1 MSKQNPLTL
10 LTNVKTDRLNEL
22 NAVLENIRQSLQA
35 GTDEEFKKLS
45 TVHYCRW
52 FILQQDSFRD
62 ETAFPVPVRLVFSS
76 NYDGEEDN
84 HLKEICTVFTKYLD
98 QMYAC
103 CEGYPDA
110 SNRTT
115 ESRANFLKQC
125 GVKTDAF
132 YIGAPGRTLKQIFE
146 EDELRDHI
154 WEFINK
160 HNWNGKSALEIHEA
174 IRQDV
179 DSRSGFAWSKQK
191 AKIPSVSWVGMGLL
205 AIVMIILLPVLIIW
219 LLIVHFFYER
229 SDVNGAITLSQ
240 LDDAKVRRLEE
251 DEDLFDQNQFTQAVV
266 MKPGAV
272 RLITVHALMLFA
284 RKLIGNLFVKGELM
298 RIPTI
303 HFARWVLIDNNKHML
318 FFSNFDGSWQQY
330 LGDFIDQSGW
340 GLTGIF
346 SNTVNFP
353 KTTFLFTGGAYDE
366 EHFLAWSRSTQLPTQ
381 VWYCAYPHLSIKN
394 VNNNTYIRN
403 ELRSNL
409 TEEQAQLFLKR
420 F

>member
-10 LTNVKTDRLNEL
+10 LTNVKPDRLNEL

-35 GTDEEFKKLS
+35 GTDKEFKKLS

-62 ETAFPVPVRLVFSS
+62 ETVFPVPVRLVFSS

-110 SNRTT
+110 LNRTT

-191 AKIPSVSWVGMGLL
+191 VKIPSVSWVGMGLL

-266 MKPGAV
+266 MKSGAV
-272 RLITVHALMLFA
+272 RLITVHALKLFA
-284 RKLIGNLFVKGELM
+284 RKLIGNLF
-298 RIPTI
+298 
-303 HFARWVLIDNNKHML
+303 
-318 FFSNFDGSWQQY
+318 
-330 LGDFIDQSGW
+330 
-340 GLTGIF
+340 
-346 SNTVNFP
+346 
-353 KTTFLFTGGAYDE
+353 
-366 EHFLAWSRSTQLPTQ
+366 
-381 VWYCAYPHLSIKN
+381 
-394 VNNNTYIRN
+394 
-403 ELRSNL
+403 
-409 TEEQAQLFLKR
+409 
-420 F
+420 